1 MWNAARHGVSLR
13 ASAVARRRYCAAPAP
28 KQNSASSTANSSVPS
43 VPKSSPPLPPNPPNT
58 PRQKPDYSR
67 YRVNKDSKA
76 GQKHGENPGRSGDGG
91 GGSNSNSGDV
101 WQKFMPAVYG
111 GGLATAAV
119 SYMVFSLLGGSRDGP
134 ESGALGTNGSM
145 TDTASRGA
153 DTSSGMPARGG
164 HMPPSSGPVQE
175 VSWKYFKDEVL
186 SQGIV
191 SKIEVVNGSLAV
203 VYYLSDP
210 NRPRL
215 RFNIG
220 SIETF
225 ERNLEQAQEDIGTI
239 PSMFVPVVYVD
250 ETSFSRVLVD
260 WIPTVLF
267 IAAYAFIARR
277 MSGGMPGGPPGPTSA
292 SKKGRPGNAPGGMN
306 PFGGGTMGGMGGGP
320 GGPGGIFNVGK
331 AKATLYSPE
340 DNKVTVKFSD
350 VAGLDEAKQEIMEFV
365 QYLKK
370 PEKYKELGA
379 KIPKGALMHGPPG
392 TGKTLLAKA
401 TAGEAGVPFLTMSGS
416 DFMEMYVGVGPS
428 RVRDLFTQARGMT
441 PCIVFIDEI
450 DAIGRKRAGVG
461 MGGNDEREN
470 TLNQLLV
477 EMDGFASN
485 SGVVVLAGTNRVDTL
500 DPALLRPGRFDRQIV
515 IDPPDI
521 AGRREIFRVHLKPIT
536 VEGGEEGVDA
546 VSKAMAA
553 LTPGMAGADIANVCN
568 EAALIA
574 ARGRKAS
581 VSLVDFETAVD
592 RVIGG
597 LEKKNLVMSP
607 VEKKTVAFHE
617 AGHAVAGWFLEH
629 AMPLLKVSIIPRG
642 TAALGYAQYQPME
655 RNLYSKEALLDH
667 MCMTLAGRASEEIF
681 FDTVT
686 SGAADDFSKV
696 TRMAYQSVA
705 EWGLGN
711 TIGKLAYG
719 NSSNGQEDFYSRTQT
734 ERRV

>member
-1 MWNAARHGVSLR
+1 MVTAALTYMAVS
-13 ASAVARRRYCAAPAP
+13 SYG
-28 KQNSASSTANSSVPS
+28 SSGS
-43 VPKSSPPLPPNPPNT
+43 
-58 PRQKPDYSR
+58 
-67 YRVNKDSKA
+67 
-76 GQKHGENPGRSGDGG
+76 GGR
-91 GGSNSNSGDV
+91 
-101 WQKFMPAVYG
+101 
-111 GGLATAAV
+111 GGL
-119 SYMVFSLLGGSRDGP
+119 GQ
-134 ESGALGTNGSM
+134 NGSM
-145 TDTASRGA
+145 TDTSSRDA
-153 DTSSGMPARGG
+153 DISGGQLGSDGIQSGSSGRPSMPL
-164 HMPPSSGPVQE
+164 SDVT
-175 VSWKYFKDEVL
+175 WKHFKDDIL
-186 SQGIV
+186 SQGLV
-191 SKIEVVNGSLAV
+191 SKIEVINGSTAL
-203 VYYLSDP
+203 VYYVNDSQ
-210 NRPRL
+210 RPRV

-225 ERNLEQAQEDIGTI
+225 ERNLEQAQEDMGT
-239 PSMFVPVVYVD
+239 PPNLYVPVVYAD
-250 ETSFSRVLVD
+250 ETSVARVVAD

-267 IAAYAFIARR
+267 FAVYAFIARR
-277 MSGGMPGGPPGPTSA
+277 MAGGMPGGSPGVGGGGP
-292 SKKGRPGNAPGGMN
+292 KKRGPAVPGGSAGGVN
-306 PFGGGTMGGMGGGP
+306 PFGGGMGGGA

-331 AKATLYSPE
+331 AKATIYNA
-340 DNKVTVKFSD
+340 DDVKVDVKFKD
-350 VAGLDEAKQEIMEFV
+350 VAGLNEAKQEIMEFV

-370 PEKYKELGA
+370 PDKYKELGA

-401 TAGEAGVPFLTMSGS
+401 TAGEAGVPFLSMSGS

-428 RVRDLFTQARGMT
+428 RVRDLFAQARGMT
-441 PCIVFIDEI
+441 PCIIFIDEI
-450 DAIGRKRAGVG
+450 DAIGRKRASGG

-485 SGVVVLAGTNRVDTL
+485 SGVVVLAGTNRADSL
-500 DPALLRPGRFDRQIV
+500 DPALLRPGRFDRQIA

-521 AGRREIFRVHLKPIT
+521 AGRRDIFKVHLKGIT
-536 VEGGEEGVDA
+536 VAGGDDGADA

-574 ARGRKAS
+574 ARARKTS
-581 VSLVDFETAVD
+581 VSLTDFEAAVD

-686 SGAADDFSKV
+686 SGASDDFSKV

-705 EWGLGN
+705 EWGLGK

-719 NSSNGQEDFYSRTQT
+719 SSGGGQEDFYKPYSDRTARLIDEEVREMVSEAYTRTKQLLHDRREDVT
-734 ERRV
+734 KVANLLLEREAIGHNDMVRMLGIRPYGDDRNSFEQILADAGKIDNHGGIVAEESSQEKVAADSTRTSTSDSIW